1 MSNSILSK
9 SVLIL
14 NTNYSPMDICSAK
27 RAICLFYNQKVEILE
42 SYREKVHSP
51 SISLLLPSIIKL
63 KNYVKN
69 NNMEVILS
77 RKNLLIRDNYQCQYC
92 LSKKAPLTIDHIVPK
107 NKGGE
112 DSWANLVIACQNC
125 NRKKGNK
132 TLKQSN
138 MNLNKSPRK
147 PNKIQYFQKFIKS
160 EQNSWKPYLFM
171 ESM

>member
-42 SYREKVHSP
+42 SYGEKVHSP

-107 NKGGE
+107 E
-112 DSWANLVIACQNC
+112 
-125 NRKKGNK
+125 
-132 TLKQSN
+132 
-138 MNLNKSPRK
+138 
-147 PNKIQYFQKFIKS
+147 
-160 EQNSWKPYLFM
+160 
-171 ESM
+171 

>member
-1 MSNSILSK
+1 ME
-9 SVLIL
+9 V
-14 NTNYSPMDICSAK
+14 
-27 RAICLFYNQKVEILE
+27 NQKKSCINDSDSVSENTFSE
-42 SYREKVHSP
+42 SSFDSDFCEDSYSSNVNTF
-51 SISLLLPSIIKL
+51 LD
-63 KNYVKN
+63 YD
-69 NNMEVILS
+69 
-77 RKNLLIRDNYQCQYC
+77 LLISDNYQCQYC

-112 DSWANLVIACQNC
+112 DSWTNLVIACQNC

-138 MNLNKSPRK
+138 MDLNKKPRK